1 MTRLT
6 TLDLPQFHR
15 ATIGFDR
22 LFNELERGFANS
34 PNGNGYPPYN
44 IAQINEDEYMIS
56 VAVAGFGMDNLEI
69 TKDGDQLQIVGTT
82 PKGDETVNY
91 LHKGIGGRNFR
102 REFTLADHVNV
113 VGASL
118 DLGMLNVHLKR
129 EVPEALKPKTIEI
142 NAVEKTPAE
151 EKINAEQN
159 AIIQAARN
167 AKIVAEAE
175 LASK

>member
-6 TLDLPQFHR
+6 TLDLPSFHR

-56 VAVAGFGMDNLEI
+56 VAVAGFGMDNLSIE
-69 TKDGDQLQIVGTT
+69 KDGNILKIEGVA
-82 PKGDETVNY
+82 PKGDEHVNY

-102 REFTLADHVNV
+102 KEFTLADHVEV
-113 VGASL
+113 VNATL
-118 DLGMLNVHLKR
+118 ELGMLNVHLVR
-129 EVPEALKPKTIEI
+129 EVPEALQPK
-142 NAVEKTPAE
+142 
-151 EKINAEQN
+151 KI
-159 AIIQAARN
+159 AI
-167 AKIVAEAE
+167 KDYSGVVHKE
-175 LASK
+175 